1 MPTLIKKID
10 ALDPL
15 TVRFTLDHADSTFL
29 AALSMGFAS
38 IYPAEYADKLLK
50 AGTPEKLNSQ
60 PIGTGPFIFGRFQKD
75 ATIRY
80 KANPDYF
87 AGKPAVDNL
96 IFAITP
102 DANVRLQRLRR
113 DECQI
118 ALSPKPLDID
128 AAQKD
133 ADLKIEKTAA
143 FMTAFVAINS
153 QHPPLDKPE
162 VRQAINLAFDK
173 ASYLKAVFE
182 GTAEAANGPY
192 PPNTWSYAK
201 DLPGYPQDIAKAKQ
215 LLDRAGLKDGFKTT
229 IWTRPSGSLLN
240 PNPSLGAQL
249 LQADLAK
256 VGIQA
261 EIRVIEWGEL
271 IRRAKAGEHDLL
283 FMGWAG
289 DNGDPDNFL
298 TPQFS
303 CAAVKSGTNFARYC
317 DPALDKLISAGKTT
331 SEQGVRSKLYQ
342 QAQAQIQQQALWL
355 PLAHPTA
362 FALTR
367 KNVEGYQVSP
377 FGRQDYSR
385 SASSPD
391 PCQGLACQPLHPPK
405 FRHRQRVTLPHNDV
419 VQHTHVHHLQRLL
432 QHLGQ
437 FSISDAGL
445 GAAGRMVVA
454 QDQRRGVVVQR
465 ALHHLSRVDDGVV
478 DGALKQLFETQHSM
492 LGVEKQAAEYLVRLV
507 AQQCLEVVAHGLRA
521 FQHRIVAQAF
531 SQMTARH
538 LQYGLKLGELRRPQP
553 QMLAEHRLPRLHQ
566 RPKAAKLRQQMAR
579 QVHGTFA

>member
-1 MPTLIKKID
+1 MRLAALPLLLAPLLISPLAQAAALSVCTEASPEGFDVVQYNSLTTTNASADVLMNRLVDFDTASGKVVPSLAEHWDVSTDGLTYLFKLRPQVKFHHTDYFTPRRDLTAEDVKFSFERMLDPANPWHKVAQSGFPHAQSMQLPALIKKID

-29 AALSMGFAS
+29 ATLSMGFAS
-38 IYPAEYADKLLK
+38 IYSAEYADQLMQ
-50 AGTPEKLNSQ
+50 AGTPEKLNNQ
-60 PIGTGPFIFGRFQKD
+60 PIGTGPFIFSRFQKD
-75 ATIRY
+75 ASIRY
-80 KANPDYF
+80 KANDAYF
-87 AGKPAVDNL
+87 GGKPTVDPL

-102 DANVRLQRLRR
+102 DANVRLQKLRR
-113 DECQI
+113 NECQI
-118 ALSPKPLDID
+118 ALSPKPLDVQ
-128 AAQKD
+128 AARQESTLSVAQTD
-133 ADLKIEKTAA
+133 A

-153 QHPPLDKPE
+153 QHAPLDKPE

-173 ASYLKAVFE
+173 DSYLKTVFE

-201 DLPGYPQDIAKAKQ
+201 HLPGYAHDPAKARD
-215 LLDRAGLKDGFKTT
+215 LLAKAGLKEGFKTT

-249 LQADLAK
+249 LQSDLAEI
-256 VGIQA
+256 GIQA

-317 DPALDKLISAGKTT
+317 NADLDKLISAGKTT
-331 SEQGVRSKLYQ
+331 GEQGVRAKLYE

-367 KNVEGYQVSP
+367 KDVQGYGVSP
-377 FGRQDYSR
+377 FGRQDYSKV
-385 SASSPD
+385 S
-391 PCQGLACQPLHPPK
+391 
-405 FRHRQRVTLPHNDV
+405 
-419 VQHTHVHHLQRLL
+419 
-432 QHLGQ
+432 
-437 FSISDAGL
+437 
-445 GAAGRMVVA
+445 
-454 QDQRRGVVVQR
+454 
-465 ALHHLSRVDDGVV
+465 
-478 DGALKQLFETQHSM
+478 LK
-492 LGVEKQAAEYLVRLV
+492 
-507 AQQCLEVVAHGLRA
+507 
-521 FQHRIVAQAF
+521 
-531 SQMTARH
+531 
-538 LQYGLKLGELRRPQP
+538 
-553 QMLAEHRLPRLHQ
+553 
-566 RPKAAKLRQQMAR
+566 
-579 QVHGTFA
+579 